1 MTKPYAAGIM
11 FRVGNKIL
19 LAKRGATA
27 GDHPNE
33 WATPGGHIEEGETA
47 EQAARREVLEE
58 MGRNYL
64 GPLTPHRVDA
74 GYVTYS
80 ARLSEEFTPTLNDE
94 NSAYMWA
101 PLDGLPENMHPG
113 TLTALSNP
121 PIDEMQVAVAIS
133 TGALPSPTRIG
144 EMCLYAIR
152 ITGTGT
158 AYRTALDEYT
168 FRPPEN
174 YLTSEF
180 LARCYGLP
188 VIYEHPE
195 DATLNSEE
203 YANRNVGSI
212 MLPYIVEDLAEVWGI
227 ARIYDESTAI
237 LMDNIVMSTSPTVV
251 FTPEETAV
259 FEFADGEQILIEGR
273 PGRLDHV
280 ALCQQGVWD
289 KGLAPSGVKS
299 DNVGVSEMSE
309 EELKAKADAE
319 AEKAK
324 ADADLKA
331 KADAD
336 AEEDKKKADAEE
348 APAWAKSLISRL
360 NKLEEKKADSMVA
373 GNLPTDPMVTADKKP
388 DAEVL
393 SKADAD
399 KLRADMEELKK
410 NQPRALSDSEREELS
425 EAQAK
430 ADSVANA
437 FGERASA
444 PMAGETPLAYRR
456 RLASKFKAHSKEY
469 ATIDLNA
476 VADSALFG
484 IIEKSIYAD
493 AQAAA
498 FSPATIV
505 PNQLR
510 PIVRADAT
518 GRQITT
524 YAGDPAATWAPF
536 QLKARRV
543 VAINK

>member
-1 MTKPYAAGIM
+1 M
-11 FRVGNKIL
+11 FRVGNKVL

-33 WATPGGHIEEGETA
+33 WATPGGHIEDGETA
-47 EQAARREVLEE
+47 EAAARREIFEE
-58 MGRNYL
+58 LGKNYL
-64 GPLTPHRVDA
+64 GPLMPYRVDA
-74 GYVTYS
+74 GYVTYE
-80 ARLSEEFTPTLNDE
+80 ARLAEEFIPTLNDE
-94 NSAYMWA
+94 NSAYIWA

-113 TLTALSNP
+113 TLAALSNP
-121 PIDEMQVAVAIS
+121 PMDEMQVAVAIS
-133 TGALPSPTRIG
+133 TGDLPSPTRIG
-144 EMCLYAIR
+144 EMWLYAIR

-180 LARCYGLP
+180 LARCFGLP

-227 ARIYDESTAI
+227 ARIYDESTAV

-273 PGRLDHV
+273 PGRPDHV
-280 ALCQQGVWD
+280 ALCPQGVWD

-319 AEKAK
+319 EAEKK
-324 ADADLKA
+324 ADAET
-331 KADAD
+331 
-336 AEEDKKKADAEE
+336 EEEKKKADADET
-348 APAWAKSLISRL
+348 PAWAKSLMSRL
-360 NKLEEKKADSMVA
+360 DKLEKAEENETKKADAMIA

-469 ATIDLNA
+469 ASIDLNA

-493 AQAAA
+493 AQTAAY
-498 FSPATIV
+498 SPATVV
-505 PNQLR
+505 PNQVR
-510 PIVRADAT
+510 AIVRADAT
-518 GRQITT
+518 GRNITT
-524 YAGDPAATWAPF
+524 FAGDPAAVWGPF